1 MAEVSNSISVI
12 SPSAD
17 REAPIAPAPRR
28 IMVKEVNWLGDVVMS
43 LPALRAIRRTW
54 PDAHLAILIKR
65 ELAGFFDGARWLDE
79 VIAYSVARGTRG
91 LGDRLRI
98 VGEIRKRDFDLA
110 VLFPNSFESAL
121 WTTLARVPRRAGYAA
136 DSRSAMLT
144 IRARPT
150 PLAMGA
156 HQAHYWLE
164 MVRASIG
171 ASGDADDF
179 AIEASPPHLEKMRA
193 WLAARRKRADARLVA
208 LAPGA
213 AFGPAKE
220 WPANHYARL
229 IDLLA
234 ERYGAESLMVG
245 APGERARC
253 AEIAAA
259 SRSGAI
265 VAAGETN
272 IGELLALLAIADG
285 FIGNDS
291 GAMHVAAALGRP
303 TVGIFGST
311 NPVRTGP
318 MGSSARVIWR
328 HLECSPCLARTCRFG
343 HYNCLVDIAPE
354 EVANA
359 LAELGGVALS
369 NTLDHR

>member
-1 MAEVSNSISVI
+1 MADVSNSAPV
-12 SPSAD
+12 SPAAPD
-17 REAPIAPAPRR
+17 RESAPSLAPAPRR
-28 IMVKEVNWLGDVVMS
+28 ILVKEVNWLGDVVMS

-54 PDAHLAILIKR
+54 PNAHLAILIKR
-65 ELAGFFDGARWLDE
+65 ELAGFFDGAGWLDE
-79 VIAYSVARGTRG
+79 VIPYSVARGMRG
-91 LGDRLRI
+91 LGDRRRI
-98 VGEIRKRDFDLA
+98 IGQIRSRNFDLA

-121 WTTLARVPRRAGYAA
+121 WPAIARVPRRAGYTT
-136 DSRSAMLT
+136 DRRTAMLT
-144 IRARPT
+144 IRTRPT
-150 PLAMGA
+150 PLAMQA
-156 HQAHYWLE
+156 HQANYWLE

-171 ASGDADDF
+171 ARGGLAEF
-179 AIEASPPHLEKMRA
+179 RIEAHAPHLEKMRV
-193 WLAARRKRADARLVA
+193 WLGSRRKRADSRIVA

-234 ERYGAESLMVG
+234 ERHRAESVMVG

-272 IGELLALLAIADG
+272 LGELLATIALADG

-311 NPVRTGP
+311 NPERTGP

-343 HYNCLVDIAPE
+343 HYNCLVEITPGEA
-354 EVANA
+354 AHA
-359 LAELGGVALS
+359 LKELGAIA
-369 NTLDHR
+369 

>member
-1 MAEVSNSISVI
+1 MAEVLNSAAAI
-12 SPSAD
+12 SP
-17 REAPIAPAPRR
+17 APQR
-28 IMVKEVNWLGDVVMS
+28 ILVKEVNWLGDVVMS

-54 PDAHLAILIKR
+54 PQAHLAILIKH
-65 ELAGFFDGARWLDE
+65 ELAGFFDGAGWLDE
-79 VIAYSVARGTRG
+79 VIPYSVARGMRG
-91 LGDRLRI
+91 LGDRLGI
-98 VGEIRKRDFDLA
+98 IGEIRKRDFDLA

-121 WTTLARVPRRAGYAA
+121 WTMLARVPRRAGYCA
-136 DSRSAMLT
+136 DARAAMLT
-144 IRARPT
+144 ILARPT
-150 PLAMGA
+150 SLALQG

-164 MVRASIG
+164 LVRASIG
-171 ASGDADDF
+171 ASGDATNF
-179 AIEASPPHLEKMRA
+179 MIEAAATHLEKMRA
-193 WLAARRKRADARLVA
+193 WLGPRRKRPDAPMVA

-229 IDLLA
+229 INLLA
-234 ERYGAESLMVG
+234 ERYGAESVMVG

-253 AEIAAA
+253 VEIAAA
-259 SRSGAI
+259 SRNGAI

-272 IGELLALLAIADG
+272 IGELLALLALADG

-291 GAMHVAAALGRP
+291 GAMHAAAALGRP

-318 MGSSARVIWR
+318 MGTSARVLWR

-343 HYNCLVDIAPE
+343 HYNCLIEIAPE
-354 EVANA
+354 EAAHA
-359 LAELGGVALS
+359 LAELGALGS
-369 NTLDHR
+369 M

>member
-1 MAEVSNSISVI
+1 MGEVSNSAAAIT
-12 SPSAD
+12 
-17 REAPIAPAPRR
+17 PAPRR
-28 IMVKEVNWLGDVVMS
+28 IVVKEVNWLGDVVMS

-54 PDAHLAILIKR
+54 PQAHLAILIKR
-65 ELAGFFDGARWLDE
+65 ELAGLFDGAGWLDE
-79 VIAYSVARGTRG
+79 VIPYSVARGMRG
-91 LGDRLRI
+91 LGDRLQI
-98 VGEIRKRDFDLA
+98 VGEIRKRNFDLA

-121 WTTLARVPRRAGYAA
+121 WTTLARVPRRAGYTTDA
-136 DSRSAMLT
+136 RSAMLT
-144 IRARPT
+144 LRARPT
-150 PLAMGA
+150 PLALQS

-164 MVRASIG
+164 LVRASLG
-171 ASGDADDF
+171 ASGDAADF
-179 AIEASPPHLEKMRA
+179 AIEPASSHLEKMRA
-193 WLAARRKRADARLVA
+193 WLGAERKHADARLIA

-234 ERYGAESLMVG
+234 ERYGAESVMVG

-272 IGELLALLAIADG
+272 LGELLALLALADG

-291 GAMHVAAALGRP
+291 GAMHAAAALGRP

-318 MGSSARVIWR
+318 MGARSRVIWR

-343 HYNCLVDIAPE
+343 HYNCLVEIGPE
-354 EVANA
+354 EAANV

>member
-1 MAEVSNSISVI
+1 MADVVNSAPVM
-12 SPSAD
+12 PSA
-17 REAPIAPAPRR
+17 AAHQTAGVIAPAPRR
-28 IMVKEVNWLGDVVMS
+28 IVVKEVNWLGDIVMS
-43 LPALRAIRRTW
+43 MPALRAIRRAW
-54 PDAHLAILIKR
+54 PGAHLAILIKR
-65 ELAGFFDGARWLDE
+65 ELAGFFDGAGWLDE
-79 VIAYSVARGTRG
+79 VIPYSVARGMRG

-98 VGEIRKRDFDLA
+98 VGEIRKRNFDLA
-110 VLFPNSFESAL
+110 VMFPNSFESAL
-121 WTTLARVPRRAGYAA
+121 WTTLARVPRRAGYSTDGRGAL
-136 DSRSAMLT
+136 LT
-144 IRARPT
+144 LRARPT
-150 PLAMGA
+150 PLALQA

-171 ASGDADDF
+171 ASGDAADF
-179 AIEASPPHLEKMRA
+179 MIEAAGPQLEKMRA
-193 WLAARRKRADARLVA
+193 WLTARRMRPDARIVA

-229 IDLLA
+229 IDILA
-234 ERYGAESLMVG
+234 ERYGAESVILG
-245 APGERARC
+245 APDERARC
-253 AEIAAA
+253 AEIVAA

-272 IGELLALLAIADG
+272 LGELVAMLALADG

-318 MGSSARVIWR
+318 MGVAARALWR

-343 HYNCLVDIAPE
+343 HYNCLVEITPE
-354 EVANA
+354 EAADA
-359 LAELGGVALS
+359 LAGLGAVGPPGGF
-369 NTLDHR
+369 

>member
-1 MAEVSNSISVI
+1 MADVSNFASV
-12 SPSAD
+12 SPSPAD
-17 REAPIAPAPRR
+17 RKTAPAISPAPRR
-28 IMVKEVNWLGDVVMS
+28 IIVKEVNWLGDIVMS

-65 ELAGFFDGARWLDE
+65 ELAGFFDGAGWLDE
-79 VIAYSVARGTRG
+79 VIPYSIARGMRG
-91 LGDRLRI
+91 FGDRLRI

-121 WTTLARVPRRAGYAA
+121 WTALARVPRRAGYAA
-136 DSRSAMLT
+136 DARAALLT

-150 PLAMGA
+150 PLALQA

-164 MVRASIG
+164 LVRTSIG
-171 ASGDADDF
+171 ASGDAADF
-179 AIEASPPHLEKMRA
+179 TIEAAGPHLEKMRA
-193 WLAARRKRADARLVA
+193 WMRTQRKLPDARLVA

-234 ERYGAESLMVG
+234 ERYGAESVMVG

-272 IGELLALLAIADG
+272 LGELLALLALAHG

-291 GAMHVAAALGRP
+291 GAMHAAAALGRP
-303 TVGIFGST
+303 TIGIFGST
-311 NPVRTGP
+311 NPARTGP
-318 MGSSARVIWR
+318 MGPAARVLWR

-343 HYNCLVDIAPE
+343 HYNCLVEIAPE
-354 EVANA
+354 EAASA
-359 LAELGGVALS
+359 LAELS
-369 NTLDHR
+369 